1 MKMINKDGKLFNK
14 INILDFI
21 FILAIIFLIFL
32 SGIKIMGK
40 ELQDIGSSAEN
51 VKVEFGASIL
61 MDAGYL
67 DVIKEGDRIGE
78 LKRYLDSYIKE
89 VEIAPLYSTN
99 LNFNGEKVISIH
111 PSMEIANI
119 VVAGDMLYDNMS
131 YKLGNQELRQG
142 KIIFIES
149 DFYRL
154 KGQINWIKVVE

>member
-1 MKMINKDGKLFNK
+1 LT
-14 INILDFI
+14 
-21 FILAIIFLIFL
+21 
-32 SGIKIMGK
+32 
-40 ELQDIGSSAEN
+40 
-51 VKVEFGASIL
+51 
-61 MDAGYL
+61 DAGYL
-67 DVIKEGDRIGE
+67 DLIKEGDRIGE
-78 LKRYLDSYIKE
+78 VKQYLDSYIKE
-89 VEIAPLYSTN
+89 VELAPVYSTN
-99 LNFNGEKVISIH
+99 LNFNGEKVISID

>member
-1 MKMINKDGKLFNK
+1 MKMINKEGKLFNK

-21 FILAIIFLIFL
+21 FILAILFLIFL

-51 VKVEFGASIL
+51 VKVEFSASIL

-78 LKRYLDSYIKE
+78 VKQYLDSYIKE
-89 VEIAPLYSTN
+89 VQIVPLESTN
-99 LNFNGEKVISIH
+99 LDFNGEKIVSID
-111 PSMEIANI
+111 PTMEIANI
-119 VVAGDMLYDNMS
+119 VVEGDMLFDNMS

-149 DFYRL
+149 DYYRL

>member
-1 MKMINKDGKLFNK
+1 MKIINKEGKIFNK

-21 FILAIIFLIFL
+21 FILAIVFLIFL

-51 VKVEFGASIL
+51 VKVEFSASIL

-78 LKRYLDSYIKE
+78 VKQYLDSYIKE
-89 VEIAPLYSTN
+89 VKIEPVYSTN
-99 LNFNGEKVISIH
+99 LNFNGEKVISID
-111 PSMEIANI
+111 PSMDLANI
-119 VVAGDMLYDNMS
+119 IVSGDMLYDNMS
-131 YKLGNQELRQG
+131 YKLGNQELRQS

-154 KGQINWIKVVE
+154 KGQINWIKVVK